1 MDHADFRV
9 GGKIFATLAP
19 DEDDWGMVQ
28 LNPAQQEDFINEA
41 PHIFAPVPGAWG
53 RAGATRVVLEMANP
67 EITTRAL
74 QTAYQNVLNAAE
86 ARKKGKK

>member
-9 GGKIFATLAP
+9 GGKIFATLAT